1 MQIEIS
7 DWTETGTCLWCSK
20 EKESVTVTFDEG
32 FLSAAT
38 LCWHCLQ
45 NAVRVCR
52 RRESEVDDVPNETSG
67 SRKTRVHRPAEGG

>member
-1 MQIEIS
+1 MQIQIS
-7 DWTETGTCLWCSK
+7 DWAETDTCLWCSK
-20 EKESVTVTFDEG
+20 DKESVTVTFDEG

-52 RRESEVDDVPNETSG
+52 QRQAADDESSETSG
-67 SRKTRVHRPAEGG
+67 SRKTRAHRPAEDG